1 MRLYTEEQRL
11 PVGWRAGQALASQG
25 GHSWKSSSLEQMYKG
40 VNRWVAPSGHCEEP
54 GVMGAR
60 GRKGGTLEM
69 GLEKLAGAAHEG
81 PNTS

>member
-1 MRLYTEEQRL
+1 MEKVQR
-11 PVGWRAGQALASQG
+11 
-25 GHSWKSSSLEQMYKG
+25 YKG
-40 VNRWVAPSGHCEEP
+40 VNRWVTPSGHCEEP